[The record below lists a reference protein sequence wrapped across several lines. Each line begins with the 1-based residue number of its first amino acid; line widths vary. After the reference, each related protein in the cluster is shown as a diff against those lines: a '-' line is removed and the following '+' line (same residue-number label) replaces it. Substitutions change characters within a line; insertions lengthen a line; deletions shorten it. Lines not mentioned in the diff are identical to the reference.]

1 MYYSLDGHGAFWK
14 AHARDARSSPGD
26 YEFGDFSFLE
36 TGGAAG
42 AAELIFQLFCF
53 AGLAFFFFFFARS
66 SQERAVPRAQE
77 GARQSRRVRRAAGL
91 AAVAGERAGKK
102 RRPSGRERR
111 AERVLFLDAPAP
123 APAPPARSPGS
134 SRSAGPGIP
143 HTPDRPPSC
152 CCLSPLL
159 LHLASRP
166 NFPQPGLVRVH
177 TDRQTDIHN
186 THTPSPL
193 PRLQLHFPV

>member
-1 MYYSLDGHGAFWK
+1 MPETRGLRPETTNSAISAFWK
-14 AHARDARSSPGD
+14 LGVLRGRRSS
-26 YEFGDFSFLE
+26 FFS
-36 TGGAAG
+36 
-42 AAELIFQLFCF
+42 CF
-53 AGLAFFFFFFARS
+53 ALRGWLFFFFFFARS

>member
-1 MYYSLDGHGAFWK
+1 MPETRGLRPETTNSAISAFWK
-14 AHARDARSSPGD
+14 LGVLRGRRSS
-26 YEFGDFSFLE
+26 FFS
-36 TGGAAG
+36 
-42 AAELIFQLFCF
+42 CF
-53 AGLAFFFFFFARS
+53 ALRGWLFFFFFFARS

-111 AERVLFLDAPAP
+111 AERVLFLD